1 MEDRQIRNN
10 IHITRVTG
18 KEKKRGN
25 GTEICKIKPKKSF
38 RNFKKI
44 T

>member
-18 KEKKRGN
+18 KEKK
-25 GTEICKIKPKKSF
+25 EAMEQKYVK
-38 RNFKKI
+38 
-44 T
+44 